1 MADIANKDVRFIKP
15 WMALLVKEGVI
26 DEAEAAKAVE
36 WVAAHP
42 ENWVCLRVAMGK
54 ENKKVEKGFTGC
66 NANGLSYGSGDI
78 RKFRK

>member
-54 ENKKVEKGFTGC
+54 ENKRVEKGFTGC
-66 NANGLSYGSGDI
+66 NASGLSYGSGDI